1 MRRDWTRE
9 ETILAFELYCTIPS
23 KDVTAQHPLIIS
35 LAQKFNR
42 TPNSIKLKLQNFKSF
57 DPSYTADGRVG
68 LSHGSKLDE
77 QIANEFLNNWDKLSL
92 EADKLKTEFELS
104 DNIDIERRISPTGN
118 VGYNKIVNSTTR
130 IGQTFFRNSV
140 LASYEK
146 CCCITGLNFPELL
159 RASHIK
165 PWAKSDTN
173 EKVNPQNG
181 LLLNALHDSAFDKGF
196 ITISFDYEIVV
207 SSEIKKSNNTAVS
220 DYILKYSGD
229 KITLPS
235 RFVPSREFIEYHNDV
250 VFRG

>member
-1 MRRDWTRE
+1 MEMRRDWTRE

-23 KDVTAQHPLIIS
+23 KDVTIKHPLIVEF
-35 LAQKFNR
+35 ARKFNR
-42 TPNSIKLKLQNFKSF
+42 TPNSIVLKLQNFKSL
-57 DPSYTADGRVG
+57 DPNYTANGRVG
-68 LSHGSKLDE
+68 LSHFSKLDK
-77 QIANEFLNNWDKLSL
+77 QVVDEFINNWSKLSL
-92 EADKLKTEFELS
+92 KTNALRNELNLS
-104 DNIDIERRISPTGN
+104 AIHSYIPPSINF
-118 VGYNKIVNSTTR
+118 GYNKTVNSTTR
-130 IGQTFFRNSV
+130 IGQAFFRNSV

-196 ITISFDYEIVV
+196 ITINHNYEIVV
-207 SSEIKKSNNTAVS
+207 SSEIKKSKNAAIS
-220 DYILKYSGD
+220 DYILKYNGE